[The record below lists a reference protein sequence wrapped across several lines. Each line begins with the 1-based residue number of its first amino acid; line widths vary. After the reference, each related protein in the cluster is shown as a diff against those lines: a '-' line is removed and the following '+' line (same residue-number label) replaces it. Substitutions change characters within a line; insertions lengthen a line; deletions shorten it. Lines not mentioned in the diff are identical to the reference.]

1 MAIRPVEVQGMVQRS
16 QDVTS
21 IKANQDNKSNVDQ
34 TNIFVNHQ
42 KQLQQKQENVIKK
55 ENVDYNDE
63 KYDAKEKGK
72 NEYENNQRNQRKK
85 KEEEDGKVVL
95 KNNTAF
101 DVRI

>member
-1 MAIRPVEVQGMVQRS
+1 MAIRPVEMQGMVQRS

-34 TNIFVNHQ
+34 TNIFVGHQ
-42 KQLQQKQENVIKK
+42 KELQQKQENVIKK
-55 ENVDYNDE
+55 ENVDYNDQ

-72 NEYENNQRNQRKK
+72 NEYESNQQNQRKK
-85 KEEEDGKVVL
+85 NEEEDGKVVL
-95 KNNTAF
+95 KKNTAF